1 MFFLLPI
8 YLWILFVAN
17 VKKKTYS
24 VRIHNVYGCMSQQFV
39 VTMIC
44 KKSLSLRNS
53 SFPFFRCENEGEV
66 QHFWS
71 FIWCQ
76 GKLVQWQNSNFEFL
90 PKVRCETYHSPKMGK
105 RDADGECYNLSD
117 LPGKI
122 PGSVVDDDADID
134 SQPSSTSSS
143 GKMTKKVQIAESFED
158 VDLVR
163 HFFV

>member
-1 MFFLLPI
+1 
-8 YLWILFVAN
+8 
-17 VKKKTYS
+17 
-24 VRIHNVYGCMSQQFV
+24 
-39 VTMIC
+39 
-44 KKSLSLRNS
+44 
-53 SFPFFRCENEGEV
+53 
-66 QHFWS
+66 
-71 FIWCQ
+71 
-76 GKLVQWQNSNFEFL
+76 
-90 PKVRCETYHSPKMGK
+90 MGK

-163 HFFV
+163 HFLV